1 MNKVKEI
8 REMSDEQI
16 RLVWKDSAESLFR
29 LRMEAQTEKLASP
42 SEVQKNR
49 RTIARCQTILVQRMK
64 AAGQVG
70 PLLALGVVASAAG
83 QQSHAEATSKSGKR
97 IKNSDSRV
105 GRRFAQQKR
114 LVLGQCLVRF
124 ESDLKAVEN
133 KTRLKAAHRSQ
144 KIKPITITS
153 NTDSDMNFSMRI
165 AF

>member
-1 MNKVKEI
+1 VNKVKEI

-70 PLLALGVVASAAG
+70 PLLALGVVASAAV
-83 QQSHAEATSKSGKR
+83 QQSHTEATSKSGKR
-97 IKNSDSRV
+97 IKKQRLT
-105 GRRFAQQKR
+105 GRAS
-114 LVLGQCLVRF
+114 VRTTK
-124 ESDLKAVEN
+124 KAGARAMPRTIR
-133 KTRLKAAHRSQ
+133 KRSQ
-144 KIKPITITS
+144 SSGK
-153 NTDSDMNFSMRI
+153 
-165 AF
+165 